1 MLALQ
6 GRPEWLNQIN
16 FDSMSVKIRL
26 QRRGRRKKPFYHIV
40 VADARAP
47 RDGRF
52 IEKIGSYNP
61 MTKPATIDL
70 DRDRAFDWLMKGAQ
84 PTDTARAIL
93 RFKGVLYR
101 KHLMRGVAKGALSEE
116 QANKMYQDWIEAKE
130 SAVAKRFEETRL
142 EIEARDKA
150 IFGKIKP
157 AQKPSVDPAAA
168 AAASG
173 GGKGEDGPK
182 TFADS
187 VEQTTVESVSGE
199 ETPAEKPAPE
209 APAEVPATE
218 TVNIETTP
226 EPAAEPV
233 KEEAPKAE
241 TPAPEPVAEKPAE
254 PVKEEAPKAEAPV
267 AEKPAVAAAVVAP
280 TPEPVAEVVEE
291 VAVEEIV
298 EEVDVEEVEVK
309 EEAVKTAPA
318 KPDDLRK
325 IEGIGPK
332 ISEVLTAGGIT
343 NFAELGASTP
353 EKIREIL
360 DAAEGNFAAH
370 DPGTWPKQGKMAAD
384 GNWDELKKWQD
395 ELDGGKEV
403 KA

>member
-1 MLALQ
+1 VLATQ

-16 FDSMSVKIRL
+16 FDFMSVKIRL

-70 DRDRAFDWLMKGAQ
+70 DRDLAYEWLMKGAQ

-116 QANKMYQDWIEAKE
+116 KANEMYQQWIEAKE
-130 SAVAKRFEETRL
+130 SAIAKRFEETRL
-142 EIEARDKA
+142 ELEARDKA

-157 AQKPSVDPAAA
+157 AQKPAVDPSALSATT
-168 AAASG
+168 SG
-173 GGKGEDGPK
+173 GGGGSEGP
-182 TFADS
+182 TSFADS
-187 VEQTTVESVSGE
+187 VEQTTVESVSGGDA
-199 ETPAEKPAPE
+199 PAEAPKAE
-209 APAEVPATE
+209 APAEVKATE
-218 TVNIETTP
+218 KVNIEAAAP
-226 EPAAEPV
+226 EA
-233 KEEAPKAE
+233 KAE
-241 TPAPEPVAEKPAE
+241 TPAPEAKAETPA
-254 PVKEEAPKAEAPV
+254 PEAKAETPAPEAKAEAPA
-267 AEKPAVAAAVVAP
+267 AE
-280 TPEPVAEVVEE
+280 
-291 VAVEEIV
+291 
-298 EEVDVEEVEVK
+298 EVK
-309 EEAVKTAPA
+309 EEVAAAPVAEAAPA
-318 KPDDLRK
+318 KAEADDLKK

-332 ISEVLTAGGIT
+332 ISEVLTAGGIVT
-343 NFAELGASTP
+343 YADLGGSTA

-360 DAAEGNFAAH
+360 DAAEGNYKAH
-370 DPGTWPKQGKMAAD
+370 DPGTWSKQGQMAAD
-384 GNWDELKKWQD
+384 GKWDELKKWQD
-395 ELDGGKEV
+395 ELDGGKEA